1 MDASKDI
8 LIRMNE
14 QYEGEVTRLEKN
26 EKEVRSFLR
35 LINSSEEN
43 VLTDEAHAKFCE
55 LCDKF
60 IPNG

>member
-8 LIRMNE
+8 LIRMNA
-14 QYEGEVTRLEKN
+14 QYKGEVTRLEKN

-43 VLTDEAHAKFCE
+43 VLTDEVHAKFCE